1 MSQTPKSPSPEST
14 GLQSLLR
21 AFRHRNFRLYFSGQI
36 VSIAGTLVQGVALSW
51 VVYQLTGSAL
61 LLGLVGFAGQIPLFL
76 LTPLAGVFVD
86 RHSRHRILVITQ
98 TLSMVLALLLAALA
112 YGRCLNVWGIVVLN
126 VIGGVIAAIDMPSR
140 QAFIADM
147 VGNGPDL
154 SNAVALNSFTFNGSR
169 IIGPAVGGVLLAA
182 VSPAFCFLLNGLS
195 FIAVIWALL
204 AMRLDPPQPRQNDS
218 GPAHRELLEGF
229 RYAWHSAPIRAILA
243 LVTLGGLMGA
253 AQGVLMPVFAVQI
266 FHGGPHILGCLIAV
280 PGIGALAAGV
290 CLAWR
295 KTVFGA
301 ETQIAGGAILC
312 GVGLLIFSQSRWLP
326 LSLGASMLVGF
337 GMVMLFA
344 LSNTVLQTLV
354 DDDKRG
360 RVMSL
365 FSTSIMGM
373 MPFGSLLGGF
383 LAHQFGA
390 PFTVAVCGLVCIAGG
405 GYFALKLPA
414 LQRLT
419 FLIYQ
424 QKGILPGI
432 VK

>member
-76 LTPLAGVFVD
+76 FTPLAGVFVD

-169 IIGPAVGGVLLAA
+169 IIGPAVGGVLLAWIGIEGA
-182 VSPAFCFLLNGLS
+182 LFLG
-195 FIAVIWALL
+195 AALYV
-204 AMRLDPPQPRQNDS
+204 A
-218 GPAHRELLEGF
+218 G
-229 RYAWHSAPIRAILA
+229 
-243 LVTLGGLMGA
+243 LVTLVRIGHRNPVVA
-253 AQGVLMPVFAVQI
+253 RPTARVL
-266 FHGGPHILGCLIAV
+266 
-280 PGIGALAAGV
+280 
-290 CLAWR
+290 
-295 KTVFGA
+295 A
-301 ETQIAGGAILC
+301 EL
-312 GVGLLIFSQSRWLP
+312 
-326 LSLGASMLVGF
+326 
-337 GMVMLFA
+337 
-344 LSNTVLQTLV
+344 
-354 DDDKRG
+354 
-360 RVMSL
+360 
-365 FSTSIMGM
+365 TS
-373 MPFGSLLGGF
+373 
-383 LAHQFGA
+383 
-390 PFTVAVCGLVCIAGG
+390 
-405 GYFALKLPA
+405 
-414 LQRLT
+414 
-419 FLIYQ
+419 
-424 QKGILPGI
+424 
-432 VK
+432 